1 MNTKTE
7 KNITRLHSR
16 FISEWMKE
24 ILLLPVLFLCPLCQ
38 YTNRHFSAFKPYLPS
53 HQSVIT
59 EIDFPWSILDF
70 ESSFKVVLES

>member
-1 MNTKTE
+1 MNEGDTST
-7 KNITRLHSR
+7 SSS
-16 FISEWMKE
+16 IS
-24 ILLLPVLFLCPLCQ
+24 VPLCQ